1 MRPGGRAVN
10 ERRGGRGRNA
20 IREAPLGEAPE
31 RPPIPTHRPSH
42 ELSLAERLRQERTI
56 RLDTYEVAEDAQA
69 VTITADLAGVDP
81 SEVSLSVDPG
91 VITIS
96 CALRQDRAGEDHG
109 PLWWTCRE
117 SRLQNTSETLELPPG
132 LDVDHWTGTF
142 DAGVLRVTIPR
153 RP

>member
-1 MRPGGRAVN
+1 MRPDERAAN
-10 ERRGGRGRNA
+10 ERRSGRGRNA

-31 RPPIPTHRPSH
+31 RSLIPTRRPPH
-42 ELSLAERLRQERTI
+42 ELTLAERLRQERTI
-56 RLDTYEVAEDAQA
+56 RLDTYEVVEGTGG
-69 VTITADLAGVDP
+69 VTITADLAGVEP

-96 CALRQDRAGEDHG
+96 CELRQDTAGGDHG

-117 SRLQNTSETLELPPG
+117 SRLQSTSETLELPPG
-132 LDVDHWTGTF
+132 LDVDHWTATF
-142 DAGVLRVTIPR
+142 DAGVLCITIPR